1 VENPTPYAKVNAL
14 LRRALEE
21 TQAILGSGFTGF
33 YLYGSLAAGG
43 FDPVK
48 SDIDF
53 LTVTEADLDPST
65 VLALGRMHARLA
77 ASGLPLATAL
87 DGSYIPK
94 AALRRY
100 DPANA
105 RHPHLESGGVLVV
118 EQHGPDWV
126 IHRHMAREHGLP
138 LAGPDLRQ
146 MIDPISA
153 GELRAAARATLKAW
167 WEPMIAHPSRL
178 REPDYRAYA
187 ILTMARILYTLE
199 NGTVVPKPVAAR
211 WAQSTLARPWSALI
225 KKARSWPND
234 PQPGSLRE
242 AQDFIRYTLEH
253 SQQFEHG
260 LEPEEGSSQGSGQE
274 PVPE

>member
-1 VENPTPYAKVNAL
+1 VENPTPYPEVNAL

-21 TQAILGSGFTGF
+21 TQAILGSDFTGF

-53 LTVTEADLDPST
+53 LTVTEADLDLST

-105 RHPHLESGGVLVV
+105 RHPHLESGGVLAV

-126 IHRHMAREHGLP
+126 IHRHMARENGLA

-153 GELRAAARATLKAW
+153 ADLRAAARATLKEW
-167 WEPMIAHPSRL
+167 WAPMIANPARL

-187 ILTMARILYTLE
+187 ILTMARVLYTLE
-199 NGTVVPKPVAAR
+199 HGTVVSKPVAAR

-225 KKARSWPND
+225 KEARTWPHD
-234 PQPGSLRE
+234 PQPGSVSE

-253 SQQFEHG
+253 SQQFEGG
-260 LEPEEGSSQGSGQE
+260 LEPDEGFSHGSGQE